1 MPNLATSS
9 KKLHIIRTAIRLFTT
24 PGFHTTGVD
33 LIVKE
38 SEIPKATLYNY
49 FHSKER
55 LSEICIAFQ
64 KSLLKEE
71 VLASIYS
78 SRYCTQTDK
87 L

>member
-1 MPNLATSS
+1 MPNLETSS

-24 PGFHTTGVD
+24 HGFHTTGVD

-55 LSEICIAFQ
+55 
-64 KSLLKEE
+64 
-71 VLASIYS
+71 
-78 SRYCTQTDK
+78 
-87 L
+87 